1 MNKIKSLFSSP
12 IRAVISTILI
22 LIIVLAA
29 AGVISAVVIKNA
41 FIGNDE
47 AKKIALKDAELDES
61 DVSGLRSKLEFDDGR
76 FCYDV
81 DFYSDGTEYEYSI
94 QAKDGD
100 IISRDIDGD
109 VTKKTNTEDSHSDD
123 KYLIA
128 SSAADRE
135 VRANSDAAEP
145 THTIRD
151 SAADSSNVSEVI
163 SEEDAKS
170 AALNDA
176 NLTEAEVTFTKIKLD
191 TEDFVK
197 VYDVEFYTADSEYD
211 YEINASDGT
220 VKEKSVEIF
229 RVISGG
235 NDSGA
240 EYIGV
245 DGAKKIALDHA
256 GLTEA
261 EVQISKAKLE
271 NDDGVVEY
279 EISFYCGD
287 MEYEYNV
294 DAVSGDII
302 EFDCESR

>member
-1 MNKIKSLFSSP
+1 MKKVRALFSSP
-12 IRAVISTILI
+12 KRAVISTILI

-29 AGVISAVVIKNA
+29 AGVISAVVIKNS

-47 AKKIALKDAELDES
+47 AKKIALKDAEMDES
-61 DVSGLRSKLEFDDGR
+61 DVSGLRSKLDYDDGI

-109 VTKKTNTEDSHSDD
+109 VSRKTTAKDLCSENQN
-123 KYLIA
+123 LI
-128 SSAADRE
+128 SSS
-135 VRANSDAAEP
+135 V
-145 THTIRD
+145 
-151 SAADSSNVSEVI
+151 ADSEAYTNSEDAKSTQAEHDSTADYSNISEFI

-170 AALNDA
+170 AALIDA
-176 NLTEAEVTFTKIKLD
+176 GLTEAEVTFTKIKLD
-191 TEDFVK
+191 TGDFVK

-220 VKEKSVEIF
+220 VKDKSVEILE
-229 RVISGG
+229 IMPGENES
-235 NDSGA
+235 ST

-245 DGAKKIALDHA
+245 YAAKKIAIDHA
-256 GLTEA
+256 GLTET

-279 EISFYCGD
+279 DISFYCED
-287 MEYEYNV
+287 KEYEYNI
-294 DAVSGDII
+294 DAVSGNII
-302 EFDCESR
+302 EFDCESK